1 MKIILFSVILF
12 LPLVGI
18 AQASSEAV
26 LITHS
31 PTMERAIFDGKWTNY
46 VEWKNTSWNEMRFEG
61 EIIQLRSAHFEN
73 FIYVFIDAVSDNSI
87 DMGKDKATICFDTR
101 NNKAENFDDDDY
113 CFSVSLGENEGTTLQ
128 GDFEAKNEDNL
139 QKIDNPDGLIAIS
152 TISDENDP
160 YSNIPHTG
168 YEFKIPT
175 DLVGRSNSY
184 GFYVHVFDYS
194 TNRTFTW
201 PTSLD
206 NENNSLHPPSEW
218 GELISPDNS
227 LPEFELPLAI
237 ILPAIIAIV
246 FISRLRKNLFN

>member
-31 PTMERAIFDGKWTNY
+31 NTMERAIFDGKWTNY
-46 VEWKNTSWNEMRFEG
+46 IEWKNTSWNEMRFEG
-61 EIIQLRSAHFEN
+61 DLIQLISAHFEN
-73 FIYVFIDAVSDNSI
+73 FIYVFIDAVSDNSL
-87 DMGKDKATICFDTR
+87 DMGHDKATICFDTR

-113 CFSVSLGENEGTTLQ
+113 CFSVLLGENEGTTLQ
-128 GDFEAKNEDNL
+128 GDFEAKNEDIFK
-139 QKIDNPDGLIAIS
+139 KIDNPDGFIAIS

-194 TNRTFTW
+194 ANRTFTW
-201 PTSLD
+201 PHSLGGC
-206 NENNSLHPPSEW
+206 NELFSLSSEV
-218 GELISPDNS
+218 GQ
-227 LPEFELPLAI
+227 
-237 ILPAIIAIV
+237 V
-246 FISRLRKNLFN
+246 KVLFVP

>member
-1 MKIILFSVILF
+1 MKVILFSVILF

-18 AQASSEAV
+18 AQASSDAV

-31 PTMERAIFDGKWTNY
+31 PSMEGVIFDGKWTNY
-46 VEWKNTSWNEMRFEG
+46 VEWKNTSLNEMRFEG
-61 EIIQLRSAHFEN
+61 KIIQLRSAHFEN
-73 FIYVFIDAVSDNSI
+73 FIYIFIDAVSDNSI
-87 DMGKDKATICFDTR
+87 DKGQDKTTICFDTR

-113 CFSVSLGENEGTTLQ
+113 CFSVLLGESEGTTFK
-128 GDFEAKNEDNL
+128 GDFEAKNEANL

-152 TISDENDP
+152 TVSDENDR
-160 YSNIPHTG
+160 YSTIPHTG

-184 GFYVHVFDYS
+184 GFYVYVFDHS
-194 TNRTFTW
+194 ANRTFTW

-237 ILPAIIAIV
+237 ILPAIIGIV